1 MLEAWFR
8 LEIISEVCM
17 EFQSKP
23 VENLLKTR
31 ILTRCSADTSPTKMT
46 GTGDRSRLAREHVM
60 LGPAIG
66 GATNLVTDTKL
77 DQDST
82 KSVFAKSTSA
92 LIL

>member
-1 MLEAWFR
+1 
-8 LEIISEVCM
+8 M

-31 ILTRCSADTSPTKMT
+31 ILTRSSADTSPTKMT

-66 GATNLVTDTKL
+66 CAIKAFADTKPE
-77 DQDST
+77 QDST